1 METHSRSSFNVI
13 IVHNQKASD
22 GTMGKANQ
30 NTESAFRLLPA
41 SNVFDNAYVAV
52 VVVANLRDDHF
63 DSYPRR

>member
-1 METHSRSSFNVI
+1 
-13 IVHNQKASD
+13 
-22 GTMGKANQ
+22 MGKANQ